1 MFIVKGVCRV
11 MKYPDVQA
19 QIERKIAECDKT
31 LNRIMNK
38 YCFHHLLLETA
49 TKPADPK
56 FMTLAE
62 QVRPRP
68 NPNHLVQYHV
78 VLRYDSK
85 LLKIFSRSYHPEP

>member
-68 NPNHLVQYHV
+68 NPNPFGAVPCYAQI
-78 VLRYDSK
+78 RF
-85 LLKIFSRSYHPEP
+85 KIIEKIPKSYHPEP